1 MVTAGCRGGEK
12 KTPVTAR
19 NHLRH
24 VLQKTRQTFY
34 RQTHEKH
41 VDLIANNI
49 HEEYDKP

>member
-24 VLQKTRQTFY
+24 VLKNLGKHFIVRPTR
-34 RQTHEKH
+34 
-41 VDLIANNI
+41 NM
-49 HEEYDKP
+49 